1 MFFTAHYEE
10 NNLDVNDNRK
20 DLAKKYCLGWF
31 PIDFLSVFPFE
42 KLMKSSG
49 DFAGMVRIFRVSK
62 LYKIVKIMRLIKV
75 VKLMQARKKTASSA
89 ENLVEIDKGVERF
102 GFFIFMSFI
111 LIHVSTCIWVLIPK
125 IDPTYEKSWIRVNG
139 FETEKNDEVYIAAA
153 YFVTQTCTTV
163 GYGDISPQNTLER
176 QIGIVYMFFGV
187 IGFTYATAFIGSI
200 L

>member
-1 MFFTAHYEE
+1 
-10 NNLDVNDNRK
+10 
-20 DLAKKYCLGWF
+20 
-31 PIDFLSVFPFE
+31 
-42 KLMKSSG
+42 
-49 DFAGMVRIFRVSK
+49 
-62 LYKIVKIMRLIKV
+62 
-75 VKLMQARKKTASSA
+75 MQARKKTASSA